1 MIPFIDVKTPTVEEL
16 MDKVYELRRRLNTAS
31 VYNYPSLVNSIELT
45 VAIIEE
51 ELEYRNHI
59 EKNLEKIEENRKKN
73 IKSETINIG
82 TIDTPPEPNI

>member
-31 VYNYPSLVNSIELT
+31 VHNYPSLVNSIELT